1 MKSFLQKHYPLIL
14 LSLGALILIIRA
26 FYGFCWSDETFYYSI
41 AYRFLQGDA
50 PFVEEWYP
58 TQLNSIFLM
67 PFVALFRLIT
77 GGNDGMILTFRIL
90 YVLVSWG
97 IAWFLYSVMRRET
110 AGFGALLGALLFLFY
125 THLNIITF
133 SYYAVSTL
141 AGTLSMLFV
150 VRYMQLEK
158 TPRKA
163 DRSAFFAG
171 LVFAVFILSM
181 PSMVIYYV
189 AAVIVLA
196 VLSCLA
202 KCSKRSGEAMLA
214 IRAFRPLHFFFVHL
228 LGILTVAIPFSIY
241 FFTHVPLDR
250 LMEAMPY
257 VLSDEEHA
265 AKKTLY
271 VTFRTCFRNLTQAYG
286 IWLYLAYLAI
296 ALAVLLFLFQQIRQ
310 IGNLRQNHPRLFFY
324 AKCAILILDLVAFA
338 GMFVKGAGHT
348 GYVTVALV
356 IFTVVPFILQKK
368 PPLHLF
374 FTFVILGGCMAYSYT
389 HTSSGSPL
397 YTESIGFAVASFIT
411 PAVILSFVR
420 DLAAEYPGTK
430 KQPVR
435 AALYSAGCLVLLLSL
450 LMTMVLRMTNIYRD
464 DTLSNLTVRISDG
477 PAAGIMTSPA
487 HLSSYESVLATIREE
502 CTSTAYPD
510 GKHELLLITKLLPW
524 GYLCSDLRCASA
536 YSWRSPIAS
545 KHLQSYYRVHPDKY
559 PDVVLILNEDVGSYE
574 ACGDVVA
581 DPIPNQNELSGD
593 LYQYLLDEH
602 FIKKSVPCGTL
613 FVRP

>member
-14 LSLGALILIIRA
+14 LSLSALILIIRA

-67 PFVALFRLIT
+67 PFVALFRLIA

-90 YVLVSWG
+90 YVLASFG
-97 IAWFLYSVMRRET
+97 IAWFLYAVMRNET
-110 AGFGALLGALLFLFY
+110 SKFGALLGALLFLFY

-141 AGTLSMLFV
+141 AATLSMLFV
-150 VRYMQLEK
+150 VRYMQLKEAPK
-158 TPRKA
+158 KA

-189 AAVIVLA
+189 AFVIVLA

-202 KCSKRSGEAMLA
+202 RFSKRSGDAMLA

-228 LGILTVAIPFSIY
+228 LGILAVAIPFSIY

-250 LMEAMPY
+250 LMEALPY

-271 VTFRTCFRNLTQAYG
+271 VTFRTCFRNLSQAYG
-286 IWLYLAYLAI
+286 IFLYLAYLAI
-296 ALAVLLFLFQQIRQ
+296 ALAAVLFLFQQIQ
-310 IGNLRQNHPRLFFY
+310 KLRQNHPRLSFY
-324 AKCAILILDLVAFA
+324 ATCAILCLDLVAFA

-356 IFTVVPFILQKK
+356 IFTVVPFLLQKK

-411 PAVILSFVR
+411 PAVILSFAK
-420 DLAAEYPGTK
+420 DLAAEYPGEK
-430 KQPVR
+430 KRPVQTV
-435 AALYSAGCLVLLLSL
+435 LYSAGCLVLLSALI
-450 LMTMVLRMTNIYRD
+450 MTMVLRMVNIYRD
-464 DTLSNLTVRISDG
+464 DRLSNLTVRITDG
-477 PAAGIMTSPA
+477 PAAGILTSPA
-487 HLSSYESVLATIREE
+487 HLSSYESVLATIREY
-502 CTSTAYPD
+502 CTSSAYPD
-510 GKHELLLITKLLPW
+510 GEHELLLITKLLPW
-524 GYLCSDLRCASA
+524 GYLCTDLRCASA

-545 KHLQSYYRVHPDKY
+545 KHLQSYYVVHPEKY
-559 PDVVLILNEDVGSYE
+559 PDVVLILNDEIGSYE
-574 ACGDVVA
+574 ACGDVIA
-581 DPIPNQNELSGD
+581 DPIPNQNERSGD